1 MARETPT
8 SSIAGDQKPL
18 PKRPGTSGTEN
29 LLKTNRRQAS
39 DNYQRAQRAERAYRA
54 KKRAT
59 AARADL
65 SDAKSHYAECFKHLG
80 RGLAVT
86 LSAVKSLPYVFDERQ
101 EASRQKA
108 EAKKKQ
114 RALEK
119 KKKLEEKLAKESAEA
134 EGAEG
139 DAAAAD
145 GDAPAAEEE
154 TPAA

>member
-8 SSIAGDQKPL
+8 SSIAGDNKPL
-18 PKRPGTSGTEN
+18 PKRPGTSGTEV

-65 SDAKSHYAECFKHLG
+65 SDAKTHYAECFKHLT

-86 LSAVKSLPYVFDERQ
+86 ISAVKSLPYVFDERQ
-101 EASRQKA
+101 EAARQKA

-119 KKKLEEKLAKESAEA
+119 KKKLEEKLARESADAEA
-134 EGAEG
+134 EAEAE
-139 DAAAAD
+139 AAPAE
-145 GDAPAAEEE
+145 DAPTEEN
-154 TPAA
+154 TA

>member
-8 SSIAGDQKPL
+8 SSIAGDNKPL

-65 SDAKSHYAECFKHLG
+65 SDAKTHYTECFKHLT

-86 LSAVKSLPYVFDERQ
+86 FSAVKSLPYVFDERQ
-101 EASRQKA
+101 EAARQKA
-108 EAKKKQ
+108 DAKKKQ

-119 KKKLEEKLAKESAEA
+119 KKKLEEKLARE
-134 EGAEG
+134 
-139 DAAAAD
+139 AAAAE
-145 GDAPAAEEE
+145 GEAEAAPAEDAPAEEE
-154 TPAA
+154 AS

>member
-1 MARETPT
+1 MAGDTPT
-8 SSIAGDQKPL
+8 PSVAGDNKPL

-65 SDAKSHYAECFKHLG
+65 EDAKTHYAECFKHLT
-80 RGLAVT
+80 RAVAVT
-86 LSAVKSLPYVFDERQ
+86 ISAVKSLPYVFDERQ
-101 EASRQKA
+101 EAARQKA

-119 KKKLEEKLAKESAEA
+119 KKKLEEKLARETAEAEAESTPA
-134 EGAEG
+134 EGAE
-139 DAAAAD
+139 
-145 GDAPAAEEE
+145 DAPAEEN
-154 TPAA
+154 AA

>member
-1 MARETPT
+1 MAGDTPT
-8 SSIAGDQKPL
+8 PSVAGDSKPL

-65 SDAKSHYAECFKHLG
+65 SDARTHYAECFKHLT

-86 LSAVKSLPYVFDERQ
+86 ISAVKSLPYVFDERQ
-101 EASRQKA
+101 EAARQKA
-108 EAKKKQ
+108 EVKKKQ

-119 KKKLEEKLAKESAEA
+119 KKKLEEKLARETADAEAESTPA
-134 EGAEG
+134 EGAE
-139 DAAAAD
+139 
-145 GDAPAAEEE
+145 DAPAEEN
-154 TPAA
+154 AA

>member
-1 MARETPT
+1 MARETPA
-8 SSIAGDQKPL
+8 SSIAGERPL

-65 SDAKSHYAECFKHLG
+65 SDAKTHYAECFKHLT

-86 LSAVKSLPYVFDERQ
+86 FSAVKSLPYVFDERQ
-101 EASRQKA
+101 EAARQKA
-108 EAKKKQ
+108 EVKRKQ

-119 KKKLEEKLAKESAEA
+119 KKKLEEKLAREAADAEA
-134 EGAEG
+134 DADANAAPAE
-139 DAAAAD
+139 
-145 GDAPAAEEE
+145 DAPAEEN
-154 TPAA
+154 AA

>member
-1 MARETPT
+1 MARETPA
-8 SSIAGDQKPL
+8 SSVVGENRPL

-29 LLKTNRRQAS
+29 ILKTNRRQAS

-65 SDAKSHYAECFKHLG
+65 SDAKTHYAECFKHLT

-86 LSAVKSLPYVFDERQ
+86 FSAVKSLPYVFDERQ
-101 EASRQKA
+101 EAARQKA
-108 EAKKKQ
+108 DAKRKQ

-119 KKKLEEKLAKESAEA
+119 KKKLEEKLAREAADAEA
-134 EGAEG
+134 EA
-139 DAAAAD
+139 DAAPAD
-145 GDAPAAEEE
+145 DAPAEEN
-154 TPAA
+154 AA

>member
-8 SSIAGDQKPL
+8 SSIAGDSKPL

-29 LLKTNRRQAS
+29 LLRTNRRQAS

-65 SDAKSHYAECFKHLG
+65 SDAKSHYAECFKHLS

-86 LSAVKSLPYVFDERQ
+86 FSAVKSLPYVFDERQ

-119 KKKLEEKLAKESAEA
+119 KKKLEEKLARENAQA
-134 EGAEG
+134 DGAEG
-139 DAAAAD
+139 DASAD